1 MKKGKRA
8 FDRPALLALAL
19 AVLLPLSGCSV
30 LGFLMTPDWVEDAD
44 LIVVNQNETPVYA
57 VTVTAED
64 WGETAYDARGYAL
77 LERGESYGLYLE
89 ETGPVTVT
97 LSGEDGEELAS
108 CSAEFRGQRLVLTY
122 TQGGRVSVQ
131 VEKASGETAS
141 ETGSGD
147 PFSRNV
153 VISLKI
159 EKH

>member
-1 MKKGKRA
+1 MRSVKQAVRLLLPVLAGVL
-8 FDRPALLALAL
+8 ALL
-19 AVLLPLSGCSV
+19 LSGCSV
-30 LGFLMTPDWVEDAD
+30 LGYFMTPDWVEDAD
-44 LIVVNQNETPVYA
+44 LIVVNQNKTPVYA
-57 VTVTAED
+57 ITVTAED

-122 TQGGRVSVQ
+122 TQEGRVSLQ
-131 VEKASGETAS
+131 VEEASGETAS